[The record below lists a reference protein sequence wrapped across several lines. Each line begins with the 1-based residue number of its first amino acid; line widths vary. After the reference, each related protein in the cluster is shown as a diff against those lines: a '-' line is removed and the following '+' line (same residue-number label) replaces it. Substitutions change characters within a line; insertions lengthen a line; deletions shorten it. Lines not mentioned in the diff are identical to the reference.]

1 MANVQKNQW
10 LCFLQPSL
18 TEIHFMFAGWKE
30 AGDILYFIFIYLFSN
45 NILQMLAENQQG
57 NKRN

>member
-30 AGDILYFIFIYLFSN
+30 AGDILYFIFIYLF
-45 NILQMLAENQQG
+45 IF
-57 NKRN
+57 K